1 MQQKIL
7 EVGPDIKKSS
17 GGMASVIRQI
27 CSNRMLRQEF
37 NLTPFGSFRDGNK
50 ISRFL
55 FCVSAYVGFLWNV
68 RHYDIIHVH
77 MTSGMSAFRKS
88 FYINAGKRAGKKVV
102 VSLHCCEYFSEEWT
116 RRSSFYQK
124 RVREALQKA
133 DRILLLAK
141 RYQPEFERLTGVKGT
156 TVLPNSIAV
165 SDYPEGK
172 KEGVPSILFLGK
184 VRKSKGADTLLAAAR
199 DLAVAYH
206 DRPDILFAGS
216 GSIAFYKAMAM
227 QYHLPNIR
235 FTDSWV
241 SPEEIKKLLQS
252 FWILVLPSEHEGFP
266 VSILEACASSMAI
279 VATNVGA
286 VPEMIR
292 EHVINT
298 GDSKALCETLHLLI
312 HDPGRCRKEGRENR
326 KRVAD
331 LFSED
336 VIMNQLAAI
345 YKKLTETERKSD

>member
-1 MQQKIL
+1 MKTRIL
-7 EVGPDIKKSS
+7 EVGPDLKKSS
-17 GGMASVIRQI
+17 GGMRSVIRQI
-27 CSNRMLRQEF
+27 CENQKLRTEF
-37 NLTPFGSFRDGNK
+37 DISAFGSFRDGNK
-50 ISRFL
+50 ISRFV
-55 FCVSAYVGFLWNV
+55 FCVSAYLKFLWII
-68 RHYDIIHVH
+68 RKYDIIHVH
-77 MTSGMSAFRKS
+77 MTSGMSAFRKA
-88 FYINAGKRAGKKVV
+88 FYINTAKLSGKKVI
-102 VSLHCCEYFSEEWT
+102 VSLHCCEYFTEEWKK
-116 RRSSFYQK
+116 RSSFYQK
-124 RVREALQKA
+124 YVRRALQKA

-141 RYQPEFERLTGVKGT
+141 RYQPEFERLTGVNGT
-156 TVLPNSIAV
+156 IVLPNSIAV

-199 DLAVAYH
+199 DLAVVYH

-216 GSIAFYKAMAM
+216 GSIAFYKAMVM

-235 FTDSWV
+235 FTDRWV
-241 SPEEIKKLLQS
+241 SPEEIKKLLQL

-292 EHVINT
+292 EHVINA

-312 HDPGRCRKEGRENR
+312 HDPGRCRKEGKENR
-326 KRVAD
+326 KRVTD

-336 VIMNQLAAI
+336 IVMNQLAAI
-345 YKKLTETERKSD
+345 YEKLTEIERKSD